1 MLGISSLVNLR
12 FKILPSA
19 VGAERLLSS
28 MVDRLLLWK
37 KASWMFRTFE
47 IHRARLL

>member
-19 VGAERLLSS
+19 VGAEKLLSS
-28 MVDRLLLWK
+28 MVDRLLFVEK
-37 KASWMFRTFE
+37 SFMDVSHF
-47 IHRARLL
+47 